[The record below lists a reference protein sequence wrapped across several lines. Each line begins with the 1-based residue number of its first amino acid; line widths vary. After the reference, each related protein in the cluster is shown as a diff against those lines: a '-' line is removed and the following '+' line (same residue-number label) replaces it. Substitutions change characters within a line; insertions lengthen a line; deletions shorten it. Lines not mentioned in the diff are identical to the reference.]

1 MQVYLYAKSGHT
13 VGLEATKRC
22 AAIANALKEFDP
34 ILCTSDFRAGAFAK
48 DLLGIR
54 RYVNIDVIRNLHN
67 IMEKRDIL
75 IYDTPEIND
84 NMKKDMT
91 DFCTLVYGIDDEIK
105 GIIVDSS
112 IYNKTDNTNLN
123 KLDKTIFFGDDD
135 YNNIFLE
142 MTKQS
147 EKQEINM
154 LMGHYFFLGNEKVF
168 SNYFSNVIDEEE
180 YVQTIKNS
188 KYFLTASLQSA
199 LESLA
204 CGNFP
209 VLFKRFDKNYDE
221 ELITNLNIP
230 VIKGDNLK
238 QLIENFSV
246 IINNYPN
253 INNFNIISFDE
264 TVKNVKEKI
273 DLYNKLMNNTQ

>member
-142 MTKQS
+142 MAKES

-188 KYFLTASLQSA
+188 KYLLTASLQSA

-253 INNFNIISFDE
+253 INNFNIISFD
-264 TVKNVKEKI
+264 TIIKNVKEKI

>member
-112 IYNKTDNTNLN
+112 IYNKLDNTNLN

-142 MTKQS
+142 MAKQS

-168 SNYFSNVIDEEE
+168 LDYFSNVIDEEE

-188 KYFLTASLQSA
+188 KYLLTASLQSA

-253 INNFNIISFDE
+253 INNFNIISFD
-264 TVKNVKEKI
+264 TIVKNVKEKI

>member
-112 IYNKTDNTNLN
+112 IYNKMDNTNLN

-142 MTKQS
+142 MAKQS

-168 SNYFSNVIDEEE
+168 LDYFSNVIDEEE

-188 KYFLTASLQSA
+188 KYLLTASLQSA

-253 INNFNIISFDE
+253 INNFNIISFD
-264 TVKNVKEKI
+264 TIVKNVKEKI

>member
-112 IYNKTDNTNLN
+112 IYNKMDNTNLN

-142 MTKQS
+142 MAKES

-168 SNYFSNVIDEEE
+168 LDYFSNVIDEEE

-188 KYFLTASLQSA
+188 KYLLTASLQSA

-253 INNFNIISFDE
+253 INNFNIISFDAI
-264 TVKNVKEKI
+264 VKNVKEKI

>member
-22 AAIANALKEFDP
+22 AAIANVLKEFDP

-48 DLLGIR
+48 DLLGVR
-54 RYVNIDVIRNLHN
+54 RYVNIDVVRNLTN

-112 IYNKTDNTNLN
+112 IYNKTDNANLN

-142 MTKQS
+142 MAKES

-188 KYFLTASLQSA
+188 KYLLTASLQSA

-253 INNFNIISFDE
+253 INNFNIISFD
-264 TVKNVKEKI
+264 TIVKNVKEKI

>member
-142 MTKQS
+142 MAKES

-168 SNYFSNVIDEEE
+168 SNYFSNVIDEQE

-188 KYFLTASLQSA
+188 KYLLTASLQSA

-253 INNFNIISFDE
+253 INNFNIISFDAI
-264 TVKNVKEKI
+264 VKNVKEKI

>member
-142 MTKQS
+142 MAKES

-188 KYFLTASLQSA
+188 KYLLTASLQSA

-253 INNFNIISFDE
+253 INNFNIISFD
-264 TVKNVKEKI
+264 TIVKNVKEKI

>member
-112 IYNKTDNTNLN
+112 IYNKTDNANLN

-142 MTKQS
+142 MAKES

-180 YVQTIKNS
+180 YGQTIKNS
-188 KYFLTASLQSA
+188 KYLLTASLQSA

-253 INNFNIISFDE
+253 INNFNIISFD
-264 TVKNVKEKI
+264 TIVKNVKEKI

>member
-13 VGLEATKRC
+13 IGLEATKRC

-112 IYNKTDNTNLN
+112 IYNKMDNTNLN

-142 MTKQS
+142 MAKQS

-188 KYFLTASLQSA
+188 KYLLTASLQSA

-253 INNFNIISFDE
+253 INNFNIISFD
-264 TVKNVKEKI
+264 TIVKNVKEKI

>member
-13 VGLEATKRC
+13 IGLEATKRC

-112 IYNKTDNTNLN
+112 IYNKMDNTNLN

-142 MTKQS
+142 MAKQS

-168 SNYFSNVIDEEE
+168 SNYFSNVIDEQE

-188 KYFLTASLQSA
+188 KYLLTASLQSA

-253 INNFNIISFDE
+253 INNFNIISFDAI
-264 TVKNVKEKI
+264 VKNVKEKI

>member
-13 VGLEATKRC
+13 IGLEATKRC

-112 IYNKTDNTNLN
+112 IYNKMDNTNLN

-142 MTKQS
+142 MAKES

-168 SNYFSNVIDEEE
+168 LDYFSNVIDEEE

-188 KYFLTASLQSA
+188 KYLLTASLQSA

-253 INNFNIISFDE
+253 INNFNIISFD
-264 TVKNVKEKI
+264 TIIKNVKEKI

>member
-112 IYNKTDNTNLN
+112 IYNKMDNTNLN

-142 MTKQS
+142 MAKQS

-168 SNYFSNVIDEEE
+168 SNYFSNVIDEQE

-188 KYFLTASLQSA
+188 KYLLTASLQSA

-253 INNFNIISFDE
+253 INNFNIISFDAI
-264 TVKNVKEKI
+264 VKNVKEKI

>member
-13 VGLEATKRC
+13 IGLEATKRC

-142 MTKQS
+142 MAKQS

-188 KYFLTASLQSA
+188 KYLLTASLQSA

-253 INNFNIISFDE
+253 INNFNIISFD
-264 TVKNVKEKI
+264 TIVKNVKEKI

>member
-142 MTKQS
+142 MAKES

-188 KYFLTASLQSA
+188 KYLLTASLQSA

-253 INNFNIISFDE
+253 INNFNIISFDAI
-264 TVKNVKEKI
+264 VKNVKEKI

>member
-142 MTKQS
+142 MAKES

-188 KYFLTASLQSA
+188 KYLLTASLQSA

-264 TVKNVKEKI
+264 IVKNVKEKI

>member
-112 IYNKTDNTNLN
+112 IYNKTDNANLN

-188 KYFLTASLQSA
+188 KYLLTASLQSA

-253 INNFNIISFDE
+253 INNFNIISFDAI
-264 TVKNVKEKI
+264 VKNVKEKI

>member
-13 VGLEATKRC
+13 IGLEATKRC

-112 IYNKTDNTNLN
+112 IYNKTDNANLN

-142 MTKQS
+142 MAKQS

-168 SNYFSNVIDEEE
+168 LDYFSNVIDEEE

-253 INNFNIISFDE
+253 INNFNIISFD
-264 TVKNVKEKI
+264 TIVKNVKEKI

>member
-112 IYNKTDNTNLN
+112 IYNKMDNTNLN

-142 MTKQS
+142 MAKES

-168 SNYFSNVIDEEE
+168 SNYFSNVIDEQE

-188 KYFLTASLQSA
+188 KYLLTASLQSA

-253 INNFNIISFDE
+253 INNFNIISFDAI
-264 TVKNVKEKI
+264 VKNVKEKI

>member
-75 IYDTPEIND
+75 IYDTPEINE

-112 IYNKTDNTNLN
+112 IYNKMDNTNLN

-135 YNNIFLE
+135 YNNFFLE
-142 MTKQS
+142 MAKQS

-253 INNFNIISFDE
+253 INNFNIISFD
-264 TVKNVKEKI
+264 TIVKNVKEKI

>member
-13 VGLEATKRC
+13 IGLEATKRC

-91 DFCTLVYGIDDEIK
+91 AFCTLVYGIDDEIK

-142 MTKQS
+142 MAKES

-168 SNYFSNVIDEEE
+168 SNYFSNVIDEQE

-188 KYFLTASLQSA
+188 KYLLTASLQSA

-253 INNFNIISFDE
+253 INNFNIISFD
-264 TVKNVKEKI
+264 TIVKNVKEKI

>member
-13 VGLEATKRC
+13 IGLEATKRC
-22 AAIANALKEFDP
+22 AAIANFLKEFDP

-112 IYNKTDNTNLN
+112 IYNKTDNANLN

-142 MTKQS
+142 MAKQS

-168 SNYFSNVIDEEE
+168 SNYFSNVIDEQE

-188 KYFLTASLQSA
+188 KYLLTASLQSA

-253 INNFNIISFDE
+253 INNFNIISFD
-264 TVKNVKEKI
+264 TIVKNVKEKI

>member
-13 VGLEATKRC
+13 IGLEATKRC

-91 DFCTLVYGIDDEIK
+91 AFCTLVYGIDDEIK

-112 IYNKTDNTNLN
+112 IYNKMDNTNLN

-142 MTKQS
+142 MAKES

-168 SNYFSNVIDEEE
+168 LDYFSNVIDEEE

-253 INNFNIISFDE
+253 INNFNIISFD
-264 TVKNVKEKI
+264 TIVKNVKEKI

>member
-13 VGLEATKRC
+13 IGLEATKRC

-142 MTKQS
+142 MAKES

-188 KYFLTASLQSA
+188 KYLLTASLQSA

>member
-13 VGLEATKRC
+13 IGLEATKRC
-22 AAIANALKEFDP
+22 AAIANALKEFNP

-142 MTKQS
+142 MAKQS

-188 KYFLTASLQSA
+188 KYLLTASLQSA

-253 INNFNIISFDE
+253 INNFNIISFD
-264 TVKNVKEKI
+264 TIVKNVKEKI

>member
-112 IYNKTDNTNLN
+112 IYNKLDNTNLN

-142 MTKQS
+142 MAKES

-188 KYFLTASLQSA
+188 KYLLTASLQSA

-253 INNFNIISFDE
+253 INNFNIISFD
-264 TVKNVKEKI
+264 TIIKNVKEKI

>member
-13 VGLEATKRC
+13 IGLEATKRC

-112 IYNKTDNTNLN
+112 IYNKMDNANLN

-142 MTKQS
+142 MAKQS

-168 SNYFSNVIDEEE
+168 LDYFSNVIDEEE

-188 KYFLTASLQSA
+188 KYLLTASLQSA

-253 INNFNIISFDE
+253 INNFNIISFDAI
-264 TVKNVKEKI
+264 VKNVKEKI

>member
-142 MTKQS
+142 MAKES

-168 SNYFSNVIDEEE
+168 LDYFSNVIDEEE

-188 KYFLTASLQSA
+188 KYLLTASLQSA

-253 INNFNIISFDE
+253 INNFNIISFD
-264 TVKNVKEKI
+264 TIVKNVKEKI